1 MGTHGA
7 SMRPRALPPARRAAK
22 STGVDSSQRR
32 PMNLSLTN
40 WPVARRLFAVIVAAL
55 LMGLVFGGL
64 RVADAENSASQLS
77 RTEQVAKLG
86 VQLTGVVDDLQ
97 NERDATLVAL
107 ITGDNAG
114 LAQLQAKT
122 NADLGPVRTELQSIV
137 AGGFP
142 PTITADA
149 NAVNNALSTAN
160 IGSATTTDTTGLH
173 GLFNTALPDGDVGGP
188 DSEAVI
194 GDIIT
199 LRGQTALGIT
209 DQSLTS

>member
-22 STGVDSSQRR
+22 STDVDSNQRR

-97 NERDATLVAL
+97 NERDATLVAFL
-107 ITGDNAG
+107 GGTPDPSLGS
-114 LAQLQAKT
+114 LQAKT
-122 NADLGPVRTELQSIV
+122 DGDLVPVRQQLGSILS
-137 AGGFP
+137 GGFP
-142 PTITADA
+142 
-149 NAVNNALSTAN
+149 
-160 IGSATTTDTTGLH
+160 AT
-173 GLFNTALPDGDVGGP
+173 
-188 DSEAVI
+188 
-194 GDIIT
+194 
-199 LRGQTALGIT
+199 
-209 DQSLTS
+209 